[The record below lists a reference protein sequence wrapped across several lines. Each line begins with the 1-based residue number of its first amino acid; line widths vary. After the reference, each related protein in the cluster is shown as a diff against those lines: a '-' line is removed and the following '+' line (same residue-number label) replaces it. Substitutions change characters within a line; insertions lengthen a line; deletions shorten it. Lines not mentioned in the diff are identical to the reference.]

1 MYNKSNLLHHGDYTV
16 LAFYLSLIDTDEER
30 LEFEEIYYDYRDY
43 MYNIAFSFVKDDQ
56 LAKEVLS
63 KSFEAIA
70 LHINEIEKD
79 NPTRLR
85 NFLCKVVKN
94 FSFNYLNSKHAKNTV
109 YSLDDFP
116 DTVVAYDILDTITG
130 DETYKQIVA
139 SIYALPEIY
148 KDVLSLYLIDGL
160 DDKAIS
166 NLLSRPLA
174 TVRSQIQRGKKHLK
188 DILKEVGI
196 YG

>member
-1 MYNKSNLLHHGDYTV
+1 MYSVAY
-16 LAFYLSLIDTDEER
+16 
-30 LEFEEIYYDYRDY
+30 
-43 MYNIAFSFVKDDQ
+43 SFIKDDQ

-116 DTVVAYDILDTITG
+116 DTVVPYDILDTITG

-148 KDVLSLYLIDGL
+148 KDVLSLYLIDEL

-174 TVRSQIQRGKKHLK
+174 TVRSQIQRGKKLLK